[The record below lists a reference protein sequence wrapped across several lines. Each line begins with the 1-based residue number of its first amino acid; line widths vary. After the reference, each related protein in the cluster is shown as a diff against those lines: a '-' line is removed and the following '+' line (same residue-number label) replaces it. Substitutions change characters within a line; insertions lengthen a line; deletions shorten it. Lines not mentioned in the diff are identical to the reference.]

1 MPKPELFC
9 LKEMLVSVCQM
20 NIHLWDAPENAQT
33 DSAGDARGAE
43 KILKEYLPFPPPHV
57 RVKEKE
63 RKEQPKPILCESV
76 AEKDADSVKDSG
88 FRRAWNYQKMISEL
102 TAENRFLLLGWF
114 GSTVLAF
121 ALYPTG

>member
-1 MPKPELFC
+1 MLSFRQANRKRKKKSQNANPGHAMPKPELFC

-63 RKEQPKPILCESV
+63 RKEQPKSILCESV

-88 FRRAWNYQKMISEL
+88 FRRA
-102 TAENRFLLLGWF
+102 
-114 GSTVLAF
+114 
-121 ALYPTG
+121 